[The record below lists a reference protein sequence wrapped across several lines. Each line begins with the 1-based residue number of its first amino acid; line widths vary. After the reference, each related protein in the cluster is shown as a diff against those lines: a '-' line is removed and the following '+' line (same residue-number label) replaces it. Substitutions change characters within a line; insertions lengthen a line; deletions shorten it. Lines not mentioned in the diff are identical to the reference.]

1 MRQGA
6 NSRSHLHSLT
16 SSARGNC
23 YTPTDQDRI
32 KQLQDSSKKGLCK
45 VRMKRALLVR
55 VIQLKK
61 ELLELAKD
69 NTTDCH
75 EQLDKLIWD
84 SLTSKHC
91 INKSSNVDLSFSIV
105 SLFDIFIVLEER
117 LKSRQRRTRQGA
129 SKPSETQQLLNEFIE
144 LKKKVDDQIVEA
156 FRQLGGRA
164 IPFSRVLPSLLSN
177 YHSSSMPIAYLL
189 TKHIS
194 YVFSVIITA
203 STL

>member
-1 MRQGA
+1 M
-6 NSRSHLHSLT
+6 
-16 SSARGNC
+16 
-23 YTPTDQDRI
+23 
-32 KQLQDSSKKGLCK
+32 
-45 VRMKRALLVR
+45 
-55 VIQLKK
+55 
-61 ELLELAKD
+61 ELAKD

-156 FRQLGGRA
+156 FRQLGGESDP
-164 IPFSRVLPSLLSN
+164 ILKGITLTPQQLSLLFDADRIPPDEAHQLCVFCHHYSINPVRENEGMGQRNNAKDTRHKEKIEVWTEYLVLVEASKKQNEDPPSKPDDPHSMSN
-177 YHSSSMPIAYLL
+177 RRRS
-189 TKHIS
+189 
-194 YVFSVIITA
+194 
-203 STL
+203 